1 MKKIVFDPGHRNNN
15 LDWGAAGNGLRE
27 AEVAMEIVNH
37 AVKYLNDNYTG
48 HAIKLTRS
56 SNNQIIDLNLR
67 DDVANKWGADVFVSV
82 HLNAFNKKA
91 NGFETFIFNGEV
103 SSGTISLQN
112 MLHSEIFEA
121 MKKFGSVVDRGKKRA
136 NHSVTRTTA
145 MPAVLTENLF
155 IDSTDDAALLK
166 KPGFL
171 KAVGEAHAIAVA
183 KFLGLKE
190 VNNVMAEKPQ
200 VKPETSKDSVD
211 DWAAESWEKAQKK
224 IGKDG
229 KTPIMNGQNPND
241 PITRKQFA
249 AVLDRLGL
257 LDK

>member
-15 LDWGAAGNGLRE
+15 SDWGAAGNGLRE
-27 AEVAMEIVNH
+27 AEVAMGIVNH
-37 AVKYLNDNYTG
+37 AVNYLNNHYTG

-103 SSGTISLQN
+103 SSQTMLLQN
-112 MLHSEIFEA
+112 LLHSEILSA

-136 NHSVTRTTA
+136 NHSVTRTTK

-155 IDSTDDAALLK
+155 IDSADDAALLK

-183 KFLGLKE
+183 KFLKLKE
-190 VNNVMAEKPQ
+190 VDKVMAEKPQ
-200 VKPETSKDSVD
+200 VKPQAPVT
-211 DWAAESWEKAQKK
+211 DWAAASWEKVQKK
-224 IGKDG
+224 KAKDG
-229 KTPIMNGQNPND
+229 KTPIMNGQNPSD
-241 PITRKQFA
+241 PITRKQLA